1 MVRREEGEL
10 SHGQPHVL
18 PGGRSVL
25 FSVATVEG
33 SRIAVASM
41 ETGAHYHLFDGSA
54 PRYVAT
60 GHLVYG
66 HEGTLFAVPFDED
79 TSKPGGV
86 PVPVLEGVLSV
97 AWGNH
102 DVVHYSVSDSGSLV
116 YLSGGK
122 LPQFGRGRL
131 VWVDRHGESTPLTDE
146 DDGDFIYPRLSPD
159 GSRFAISK
167 QSVDGRSLWIYD
179 VARGGSM
186 RLALEGIQYVSS
198 WSPDGRGLAYW
209 SNYPEPG
216 LYLAA
221 VGATDSAQPLF
232 IDPLWAFPGSWAP
245 DGSGLAFTLVDP
257 ATKGDIWIA
266 AGSSSEAR
274 PFVSSNFV
282 ERAPAFSPDGRFL
295 AYVSNE
301 SGRDEVYV
309 RDYPEGAEL
318 WLVSTGGGREPLW
331 SRDGR
336 ELFYRRGD
344 ELLVAEVRLADRLV
358 LGTPRT
364 VFKGRFRPSV
374 VGPPNYDVSLDG
386 ERFLMVEQGDELP
399 TRMNI
404 VVNWIE
410 DLKRLAPTD

>member
-1 MVRREEGEL
+1 
-10 SHGQPHVL
+10 
-18 PGGRSVL
+18 
-25 FSVATVEG
+25 
-33 SRIAVASM
+33 
-41 ETGAHYHLFDGSA
+41 
-54 PRYVAT
+54 
-60 GHLVYG
+60 
-66 HEGTLFAVPFDED
+66 
-79 TSKPGGV
+79 
-86 PVPVLEGVLSV
+86 
-97 AWGNH
+97 
-102 DVVHYSVSDSGSLV
+102 
-116 YLSGGK
+116 
-122 LPQFGRGRL
+122 
-131 VWVDRHGESTPLTDE
+131 
-146 DDGDFIYPRLSPD
+146 
-159 GSRFAISK
+159 
-167 QSVDGRSLWIYD
+167 
-179 VARGGSM
+179 M
-186 RLALEGIQYVSS
+186 RLAFEGGQYVSS
-198 WSPDGRGLAYW
+198 WSLDGRGLAYW